1 MDERIDLTEDRLFRS
16 SRDDTSWELHEEMPD
31 AEWIEDS
38 ILAKYKESFY
48 DSNPRFY
55 VLSVYRKSFY
65 DLIQNIHDY
74 GITRKVINAVDF
86 HDFIKKISKQEK
98 IHLDTDNEDH
108 ENYMVSYNYQ
118 DKNRTWE
125 VNYNYTTSINTT
137 MSSNTGFSYSGGS
150 INVTSTGNLITNIT
164 KEASYQFGQPI
175 EPKSVRMHYLDS
187 EIDLTDQPIDLK
199 FLANLIEWDNPE
211 ILDELN
217 FEMRQFTTNG
227 NVIRL
232 ASSNIEF
239 ISTSDPIW
247 LTYL

>member
-31 AEWIEDS
+31 AEWVEDS
-38 ILAKYKESFY
+38 ILAKYEDPFY
-48 DSNPRFY
+48 DPNPRFH
-55 VLSVYRKSFY
+55 VLSAYRKSLH
-65 DLIQNIHDY
+65 DLIQQIHDY
-74 GITRKVINAVDF
+74 GIAEKVSTVDF
-86 HDFIKKISKQEK
+86 HDFIKKISRKEK
-98 IHLDTDNEDH
+98 IHLDTDDEDH
-108 ENYMVSYNYQ
+108 ENYMVTYNYQ
-118 DKNRTWE
+118 DKNRTWG
-125 VNYNYTTSINTT
+125 VNYNYTTSIDT
-137 MSSNTGFSYSGGS
+137 MISSSTGFSYSGGS
-150 INVTSTGNLITNIT
+150 INVTSTGNFITNIT